1 MRCVIHP
8 DVCMREEA
16 QMDANHS
23 FHCLYRPSTVTQ
35 QRDKMD
41 LLV

>member
-1 MRCVIHP
+1 MRFVNHA

-23 FHCLYRPSTVTQ
+23 FHCLYHPSTLTQ
-35 QRDKMD
+35 QREKMD